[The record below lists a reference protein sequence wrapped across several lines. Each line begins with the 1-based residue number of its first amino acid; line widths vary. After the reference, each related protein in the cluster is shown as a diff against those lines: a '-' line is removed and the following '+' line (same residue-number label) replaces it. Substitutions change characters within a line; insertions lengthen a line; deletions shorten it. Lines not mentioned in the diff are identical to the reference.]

1 MNILFVL
8 QRYPGFGGIESVT
21 RMLAGEFIDKFGYHV
36 SVFSTSRQD
45 VPSQLIKNDLFSYRT
60 SDLKGSELKS
70 QFDIIV
76 DEFNPDFIIYQDS
89 YVPED
94 FLLEH
99 LPKEI
104 KIIVCEHNTPDCLET
119 GLRYVTKS
127 LSWNNPLNILRKLC
141 IPFKMYRLHQETTA
155 HHARMLQISD
165 RYLLL
170 SDSFHPILRDFFH
183 IESPKISSMPNPI
196 EIPKEPINFDRYPHQ
211 ALFVGRLTDQKGIKY
226 LIELWTRI
234 EPRCD
239 WHLLIVGDGDKRYYI
254 EKEIR
259 SRRLQRITLIG
270 FQQNPSRFFLE
281 SSVHF
286 MTSIYEGFS
295 ITNLESAIRGTI
307 PFAFDSFASVR
318 DLIIHGETGY
328 LIKPF
333 DVDTYA
339 ETFLS
344 FIQRPNSDIAVMR
357 RRAHEKA
364 RKYLL
369 SQIVEKWNNLFNE
382 MK

>member
-21 RMLAGEFIDKFGYHV
+21 RMLAKEFVDRFNFCV
-36 SVFSTSRQD
+36 TVFSTSRQD
-45 VPSQLIKNDLFSYRT
+45 VPSQIIKNDLFNYRT
-60 SDLKGSELKS
+60 TDLKGSKLKNY
-70 QFDIIV
+70 FDMLV
-76 DEFNPDFIIYQDS
+76 NEVNPDFIIYQDS
-89 YVPED
+89 YLPEE

-99 LPKEI
+99 LPQDV
-104 KIIVCEHNTPDCLET
+104 KIIVCEHNTPDCLEI
-119 GLRYVTKS
+119 GLRYVIKN
-127 LSWNNPLNILRKLC
+127 LSWKNPLNIFRKLC
-141 IPFKMYRLHQETTA
+141 IPYKVYKLHKETTA
-155 HHARMLQISD
+155 HHIRMLQLSD
-165 RYLLL
+165 RYLIL
-170 SDSFHPILRDFFH
+170 SESFRPILRNFFH
-183 IESPKISSMPNPI
+183 IKSPKILSMPNPI
-196 EIPKEPINFDRYPHQ
+196 EIPKETIDFNRLPNQ

-239 WHLLIVGDGDKRYYI
+239 WNLLVVGDGDKRSYI

-259 SRRLQRITLIG
+259 SRRLQRIKLIG
-270 FQQNPSRFFLE
+270 FQQNTSRFFLE

-286 MTSIYEGFS
+286 MTSIYEGFG

-318 DLIIHGETGY
+318 DIIVNKETGY

-344 FIQRPNSDIAVMR
+344 FIQRSQSDIAAMR
-357 RRAHEKA
+357 YRAYEKA
-364 RKYLL
+364 RKYSLPL
-369 SQIVEKWNNLFNE
+369 IVEKWNNLFNE